1 MKKAVPK
8 PCYFLFFISEQNRS
22 IYNFNLL
29 KFVVETKLT
38 REGFFK
44 KKHSCGFI
52 FSKLC
57 YTPIF
62 LIHVHIFSIK

>member
-1 MKKAVPK
+1 M
-8 PCYFLFFISEQNRS
+8 SQNTVNVTNT
-22 IYNFNLL
+22 II
-29 KFVVETKLT
+29 T
-38 REGFFK
+38 REGFLK
-44 KKHSCGFI
+44 KKHSYGFI

>member
-1 MKKAVPK
+1 MLAYLYVTYTGKILAKLDF
-8 PCYFLFFISEQNRS
+8 YRLFHE
-22 IYNFNLL
+22 L
-29 KFVVETKLT
+29 ETLVIT
-38 REGFFK
+38 REGFLRKNIVAVSF
-44 KKHSCGFI
+44 